1 MNETEGIERYVL
13 AQESWALALQGV
25 LVLIVGFLILLWPV
39 MTMDVL
45 VIFIGAFA
53 FVSGIFA
60 LVAMTKAEKG
70 RRGILILQGVVG
82 IIFGI
87 MLFAWPIAS
96 AAMLLWFIMAWLL
109 VSGIFKIVAAVQLP
123 SGDASKWL
131 LGLDGFFS
139 MIIGIMLISLPGI
152 EGLFVMCLLIGF
164 YAIFA
169 GIALISLS
177 FMVKSTR
184 AQSGA

>member
-45 VIFIGAFA
+45 VTFIGAFA

-87 MLFAWPIAS
+87 MLFC
-96 AAMLLWFIMAWLL
+96 MAD
-109 VSGIFKIVAAVQLP
+109 S
-123 SGDASKWL
+123 
-131 LGLDGFFS
+131 
-139 MIIGIMLISLPGI
+139 
-152 EGLFVMCLLIGF
+152 
-164 YAIFA
+164 
-169 GIALISLS
+169 
-177 FMVKSTR
+177 
-184 AQSGA
+184 

>member
-53 FVSGIFA
+53 LVSGIFA

-109 VSGIFKIVAAVQLP
+109 VSGICKIVAAVQLP

-131 LGLDGFFS
+131 LGLDGFFFDDHRNHADQS
-139 MIIGIMLISLPGI
+139 PGNR
-152 EGLFVMCLLIGF
+152 
-164 YAIFA
+164 
-169 GIALISLS
+169 
-177 FMVKSTR
+177 R
-184 AQSGA
+184 AVCHVLANRILRDFCRHCAY